1 MTHPVLLTDGAAR
14 DLDEL
19 YAAAYERGGFGQANR
34 ILDRIRSGLERI
46 AQRPEDGRPP
56 PELRAL
62 GMRQA
67 RELRVEGHRI
77 VYRQRGDEVHVV
89 LIAAE
94 TRSMQSLLQRRM
106 LDA

>member
-1 MTHPVLLTDGAAR
+1 MARPVLLTDGAAR

-19 YAAAYERGGFGQANR
+19 YAAAYERGGLSQADR

-46 AQRPEDGRPP
+46 AERPDVGGPP

-62 GMRQA
+62 GMRHA
-67 RELRVEGHRI
+67 REVRVDGHRI
-77 VYRQRGDEVHVV
+77 VYRERGEEVHVV

-94 TRSMQSLLQRRM
+94 ARSMQSLLQRRM

>member
-1 MTHPVLLTDGAAR
+1 MTRPVLLTDGAAR

-19 YAAAYERGGFGQANR
+19 YAAAYERGGFGQADR

-46 AQRPEDGRPP
+46 AQRPEDGAPP

-62 GMRQA
+62 GMRRA
-67 RELRVEGHRI
+67 RELRLDGHRI
-77 VYRQRGDEVHVV
+77 VYRERGDEVHVV

-94 TRSMQSLLQRRM
+94 SRSMQSLLQRRM